1 MPEYPHGFS
10 AADDDMTLM
19 PTSPDPLDQLLLRD
33 VSAWRAEAPAMERF
47 TARMETLLVATSD
60 ESARANRPRAGGS
73 TMETREIS
81 DTSGRAGAA
90 TDVASHGN
98 EAPRPRRGWLA
109 VAAIAAVVLL
119 LVGVMQF
126 LAPLR
131 HHPAP
136 AATPTTVPTP
146 RPLRQ
151 TFVYFPGDITVNGV
165 PNARQT
171 PPGATLSVGWTP
183 RAYSQSAHVTPI
195 TLSLLIYGPFAS
207 QTDLEQAMHL
217 GLGVVGATPVPVA
230 QLPMAPV
237 ATAPPIRTDTWTTTP
252 FTTTLRLPTSL
263 PAGYY
268 DIVVVSV
275 AGTQTVMRGD
285 SPLQVTR

>member
-1 MPEYPHGFS
+1 
-10 AADDDMTLM
+10 
-19 PTSPDPLDQLLLRD
+19 
-33 VSAWRAEAPAMERF
+33 
-47 TARMETLLVATSD
+47 TSD

-73 TMETREIS
+73 TIETREIS
-81 DTSGRAGAA
+81 DTGGRAGAA

-171 PPGATLSVGWTP
+171 PPGATLSVGWTA
-183 RAYSQSAHVTPI
+183 RAYSQSADITPI
-195 TLSLLIYGPFAS
+195 TLSLLVYGPFAS
-207 QTDLEQAMHL
+207 ETDLMQRMHL
-217 GLGVVGATPVPVA
+217 DGHSPTMLGATPPPVA

-252 FTTTLRLPTSL
+252 FTTTLRLPTTL